1 MNDDTAPMGEAG
13 GYSAEEIA
21 HRWWMVVAQE
31 EDAEE
36 DGAMELQQT
45 IKVFGTKFQPKF
57 IDKEG
62 QRNLSRELLCFIAN
76 KLMNQE
82 RFPLHNYLLKSS
94 P

>member
-1 MNDDTAPMGEAG
+1 
-13 GYSAEEIA
+13 
-21 HRWWMVVAQE
+21 MVVAQE
-31 EDAEE
+31 ENAEEE

-62 QRNLSRELLCFIAN
+62 QRNLFRELLCFIAN

-82 RFPLHNYLLKSS
+82 RFPLHNYLLKSFS
-94 P
+94 S